1 MPYCFRNYKYNTDEM
16 LIMVLT
22 MVVVITAIIA
32 PVMIYDGYSV

>member
-1 MPYCFRNYKYNTDEM
+1 MPYRFRNYKYNTDEM

-32 PVMIYDGYSV
+32 SVMIYDGYSV